1 MKQNNECAELKNI
14 RYKTML
20 LNGNNTNIA
29 PPIEHSDLT
38 NIENILDR
46 ERGREQNE
54 PWNRLDKTAKVQK
67 LLVYAD
73 SVALREK
80 LSKQDKLLLRSQLI
94 AYLDKKLLQRNKDVT
109 YNKDEG
115 VITDIPALEWTSS
128 PKRFTLRRSC
138 KQVVQRPPKT
148 RKKTE
153 KIDSNNKD

>member
-1 MKQNNECAELKNI
+1 MKQNYECTELKNI

-20 LNGNNTNIA
+20 LNGNSTDIA
-29 PPIEHSDLT
+29 PPAEYSEPT
-38 NIENILDR
+38 NIEDILDR
-46 ERGREQNE
+46 EREREQKE

-73 SVALREK
+73 VIASREK
-80 LSKQDKLLLRSQLI
+80 LSKQDKLSLRAQLI

-109 YNKDEG
+109 YNKVEG
-115 VITDIPALEWTSS
+115 LITDIPALEWTSS

-138 KQVVQRPPKT
+138 KQSIQRPTKT
-148 RKKTE
+148 RKKAD

>member
-1 MKQNNECAELKNI
+1 MKQNHECTELKNI

-20 LNGNNTNIA
+20 LNGNSTDIA
-29 PPIEHSDLT
+29 PPVEYSEPT
-38 NIENILDR
+38 NIEDILDR
-46 ERGREQNE
+46 EREREHKE

-73 SVALREK
+73 VIASREK
-80 LSKQDKLLLRSQLI
+80 LSKQDKLSLRAQLI

-109 YNKDEG
+109 YNKVEG
-115 VITDIPALEWTSS
+115 LITDIPALEWTSS

-138 KQVVQRPPKT
+138 KQSIQRPTKT
-148 RKKTE
+148 RKKAD